1 VELYNTD
8 GSQGAAR
15 GAGIGAGIYKGP
27 QDAFVGLAPVK
38 TIEPNKKLAS
48 AYRAAY
54 EKWEEVLKHQL
65 SA

>member
-1 VELYNTD
+1 VELYSTD

-38 TIEPNKKLAS
+38 TIEPDKKLAQQ
-48 AYRAAY
+48 YRQAY
-54 EKWEEVLKHQL
+54 EKWENVLKQQL
-65 SA
+65 KT